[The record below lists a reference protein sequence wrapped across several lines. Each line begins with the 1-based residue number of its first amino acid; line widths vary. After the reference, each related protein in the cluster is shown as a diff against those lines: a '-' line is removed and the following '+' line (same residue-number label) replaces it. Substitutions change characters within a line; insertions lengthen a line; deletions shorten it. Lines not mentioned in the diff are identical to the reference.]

1 MSMHITNIT
10 NTDFLRLLLQTDL
23 KYRDSYWVLQTREHL
38 AKMSEITGRRLSR
51 EESIVNETEERLKSE
66 TTQTIIIRIRMISK
80 KETQEKVRNSV
91 YWGTDTKLLVEKKSQ
106 ELQLSQNKITELC
119 LQRYLPSMQ
128 WS

>member
-1 MSMHITNIT
+1 MSVHIT
-10 NTDFLRLLLQTDL
+10 NTDFLKLLLQTDL

-80 KETQEKVRNSV
+80 KVTQEKVKNSV
-91 YWGTDTKLLVEKKSQ
+91 YWDKETKLMLEKKSQ
-106 ELQLSQNKITELC
+106 ETHISQNKLTELC
-119 LQRYLPSMQ
+119 LQRYLPEMRL